1 LEEKIDF
8 VKTAI
13 AIVEE
18 AKKNDIPLRIL
29 GASAFRIHCPKYAY
43 LHQSCGRAISDLD
56 FVSYRRHSNTVAK
69 LLQSLGY
76 KHQRFYYEDGR
87 QIFVSGQPEY
97 VVDVFFDQL
106 RMCHNIDFR
115 NRLEIDS
122 PTIPLA
128 ELLLEKMQI
137 VEFTEK
143 DANDSMMLLREHD
156 IGDNDSETINQAY
169 IARLLSKDW
178 GFYYTVT
185 TNLKRMRDTFIDD
198 LGKEHLSK
206 DDKED
211 IKAKIDRA
219 LGRIEDEPKDMGWK
233 MRAKIGTKRP
243 WYQEVE
249 SRK

>member
-1 LEEKIDF
+1 
-8 VKTAI
+8 V
-13 AIVEE
+13 
-18 AKKNDIPLRIL
+18 
-29 GASAFRIHCPKYAY
+29 
-43 LHQSCGRAISDLD
+43 
-56 FVSYRRHSNTVAK
+56 K

-76 KHQRFYYEDGR
+76 EHQRFYYEDGR
-87 QIFVSGQPEY
+87 QIFVNGQPEY

-156 IGDNDSETINQAY
+156 IGDNDSETINQEY

-219 LGRIEDEPKDMGWK
+219 LGRIEDEPKDMSWK

-249 SRK
+249 SRR